1 MKPNRVAQAVA
12 LILAIAGL
20 SALLAAGLIAT
31 RHYTVT
37 VRGKHFKCG
46 SVLAPKDPRNKV
58 SNRVQLPRNYQRA
71 YRLCTNT
78 SSDRIQTATKF
89 LVIGVI
95 PLLIVLMLP
104 SLTRRS
110 RRSRRRM
117 GL

>member
-1 MKPNRVAQAVA
+1 MKPNRVAQATAV
-12 LILAIAGL
+12 ILAIFGVA
-20 SALLAAGLIAT
+20 ALVAAGLIAT
-31 RHYTVT
+31 RQYTVT
-37 VRGKHFKCG
+37 VRRGHYKCG
-46 SVLAPKDPRNKV
+46 SVLAPKDPRNRV
-58 SNRVQLPRNYQRA
+58 NNRAQLPRNYQRA

-78 SSDRIQTATKF
+78 GSDRTKTATKF
-89 LVIGVI
+89 LIIGAI

>member
-1 MKPNRVAQAVA
+1 MKPNRVAQATAV
-12 LILAIAGL
+12 ILAIFGVAC
-20 SALLAAGLIAT
+20 LLAAGLIAT

-37 VRGKHFKCG
+37 VRGRHFNCG

-58 SNRVQLPRNYQRA
+58 STRTQLPRGYQRA

-78 SSDRIQTATKF
+78 GSDRTKTATKF
-89 LVIGVI
+89 LIVGAI
-95 PLLIVLMLP
+95 PLLLVLMLP